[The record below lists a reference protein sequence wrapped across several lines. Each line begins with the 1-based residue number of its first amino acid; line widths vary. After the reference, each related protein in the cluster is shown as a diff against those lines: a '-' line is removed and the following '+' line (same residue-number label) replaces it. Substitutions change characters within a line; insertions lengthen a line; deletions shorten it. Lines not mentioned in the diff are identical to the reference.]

1 MTTIAQNFTDV
12 IVNIFNPTMFM
23 EPTIVEIGI
32 ACGLVAT
39 CLYFMCESYKMA
51 TQGLII
57 YSLFI
62 IIIGIFAF
70 SVDEFT
76 IYLITYIV
84 TMFVSISFMILL
96 LLSLALIIS
105 RIKKF
110 KN

>member
-1 MTTIAQNFTDV
+1 MTTIAQNFTEV
-12 IVNIFNPTMFM
+12 IVNIFNPMM
-23 EPTIVEIGI
+23 SVEPTIVEIGI
-32 ACGLVAT
+32 ACGLAAM

-57 YSLFI
+57 YSSFI
-62 IIIGIFAF
+62 IIIGFFAF

-84 TMFVSISFMILL
+84 TMFVSISFIILL

-105 RIKKF
+105 RIKI
-110 KN
+110 